1 MLRVGMAWL
10 FIGAAELLLIIA
22 CFWGGA
28 AQEQTAWGKQCH
40 LPFVIPGALARVPMS
55 VTANVEVADLPP
67 GSQT

>member
-10 FIGAAELLLIIA
+10 FIGAAELLLIIP
-22 CFWGGA
+22 CLWSGA
-28 AQEQTAWGKQCH
+28 AQGANRLGKTV
-40 LPFVIPGALARVPMS
+40 PPPVPYTWRAARVPMS